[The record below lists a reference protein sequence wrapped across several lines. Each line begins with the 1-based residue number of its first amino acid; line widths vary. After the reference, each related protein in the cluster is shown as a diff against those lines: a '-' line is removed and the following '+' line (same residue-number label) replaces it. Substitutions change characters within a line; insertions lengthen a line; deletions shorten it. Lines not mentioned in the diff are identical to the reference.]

1 MSRGAQK
8 GCTLRPTGMGQPAYG
23 LGQRAALC
31 FAILPGKPATVNA
44 LDDFGL
50 LLVDDHPLFRD
61 GLAMALQNRAP
72 GLRVCAVASAD
83 EADALLADE
92 SQVFD
97 LVLLDYRLQGTDGLR
112 AAQRLRSRHCNVSFG
127 LMSGLDDAS
136 LPLRVR
142 DAGLVAYLP
151 KALEVDALI
160 EALQQLAT
168 GETVFCEAAETP
180 LSQPNGTA
188 QFGLTTRQLSVL
200 QMLATGATNKV
211 IAQHLGI
218 SPATVKNHLD
228 AIFEKM
234 GATNRVQAVVMAQ
247 ALLSAA

>member
-1 MSRGAQK
+1 M
-8 GCTLRPTGMGQPAYG
+8 
-23 LGQRAALC
+23 
-31 FAILPGKPATVNA
+31 NA

-188 QFGLTTRQLSVL
+188 QFGSDDTAIVGFADACHRCHQQGDSAAPGHLARHRQE
-200 QMLATGATNKV
+200 
-211 IAQHLGI
+211 
-218 SPATVKNHLD
+218 PLD

>member
-1 MSRGAQK
+1 
-8 GCTLRPTGMGQPAYG
+8 MGQTMARCTRCDMLCKL
-23 LGQRAALC
+23 LGRL
-31 FAILPGKPATVNA
+31 ATMNA

-72 GLRVCAVASAD
+72 GLRVCAVATAD
-83 EADALLADE
+83 EADALLSDRT
-92 SQVFD
+92 QNFD

-112 AAQRLRSRHCNVSFG
+112 CAERLRSRHRSVSFG

-142 DAGLVAYLP
+142 EAGLVAYLP

-160 EALQQLAT
+160 HALQQLAE
-168 GETVFCEAAETP
+168 GEAVFCQAADAP
-180 LSQPNGTA
+180 SSQDAGTT

-234 GATNRVQAVVMAQ
+234 GATNRVQAVVMVQ
-247 ALLSAA
+247 ALLSVA

>member
-1 MSRGAQK
+1 M
-8 GCTLRPTGMGQPAYG
+8 
-23 LGQRAALC
+23 
-31 FAILPGKPATVNA
+31 
-44 LDDFGL
+44 
-50 LLVDDHPLFRD
+50 
-61 GLAMALQNRAP
+61 
-72 GLRVCAVASAD
+72 
-83 EADALLADE
+83 
-92 SQVFD
+92 
-97 LVLLDYRLQGTDGLR
+97 
-112 AAQRLRSRHCNVSFG
+112 
-127 LMSGLDDAS
+127 
-136 LPLRVR
+136 R

-160 EALQQLAT
+160 EALQQLAA
-168 GETVFCEAAETP
+168 GETVFCEAADTP

-234 GATNRVQAVVMAQ
+234 GVTNRVQAVVMAQ

>member
-1 MSRGAQK
+1 MD
-8 GCTLRPTGMGQPAYG
+8 
-23 LGQRAALC
+23 
-31 FAILPGKPATVNA
+31 A

-61 GLAMALQNRAP
+61 GLAMALQSRAP
-72 GLRVCAVASAD
+72 GLRVQAVSSAE
-83 EADALLADE
+83 EADQLLSDE

-112 AAQRLRSRHCNVSFG
+112 CALSLRLRHCNVSFG
-127 LMSGLDDAS
+127 LMSGVDDAS
-136 LPLRVR
+136 LPARVR

-160 EALQQLAT
+160 ESLQLLAV
-168 GETVFCEAAETP
+168 GETVFCESIDASVLQDTNT
-180 LSQPNGTA
+180 Q
-188 QFGLTTRQLSVL
+188 QFGLTTRQWSVL
-200 QMLATGATNKV
+200 QLLATGATNKV
-211 IAQHLGI
+211 IAQNLGI

-234 GATNRVQAVVMAQ
+234 GATNRLQAVMMANATPPQ
-247 ALLSAA
+247 DAL

>member
-1 MSRGAQK
+1 M
-8 GCTLRPTGMGQPAYG
+8 
-23 LGQRAALC
+23 
-31 FAILPGKPATVNA
+31 NA

-61 GLAMALQNRAP
+61 GLTMALQSRAP
-72 GLRVCAVASAD
+72 GLRVCAVSSAE
-83 EADALLADE
+83 EADQLLSDE

-112 AAQRLRSRHCNVSFG
+112 CALSLRSRHCNVSFG
-127 LMSGLDDAS
+127 LMSGVDDAG

-151 KALEVDALI
+151 KALEIDALI
-160 EALQQLAT
+160 ESLQLLAA
-168 GETVFCEAAETP
+168 GETVFCEAAHAIV
-180 LSQPNGTA
+180 SQDVQTQ
-188 QFGLTTRQLSVL
+188 QFGLTARQWSVL
-200 QMLATGATNKV
+200 QLLSTGATNKV
-211 IAQHLGI
+211 IAQNLGI

-234 GATNRVQAVVMAQ
+234 GATNRLQAVMMA
-247 ALLSAA
+247 SATLPQDGI

>member
-1 MSRGAQK
+1 MD
-8 GCTLRPTGMGQPAYG
+8 
-23 LGQRAALC
+23 
-31 FAILPGKPATVNA
+31 A

-61 GLAMALQNRAP
+61 GLVMALQSRAP
-72 GLRVCAVASAD
+72 GLRVQAVSSAE
-83 EADALLADE
+83 EADQLLSDE

-112 AAQRLRSRHCNVSFG
+112 CALSLRLRHCNASFG
-127 LMSGLDDAS
+127 LMSGIDDAS
-136 LPLRVR
+136 LPARVR

-160 EALQQLAT
+160 ESLQLLAT
-168 GETVFCEAAETP
+168 GETVFCESIEASALQDANT
-180 LSQPNGTA
+180 Q
-188 QFGLTTRQLSVL
+188 QYGLTARQWSVL
-200 QMLATGATNKV
+200 QLLATGATNKV
-211 IAQHLGI
+211 IAQNLGI

-234 GATNRVQAVVMAQ
+234 GATNRLQAVMMANATPPQ
-247 ALLSAA
+247 DAL